1 MAFLQKKTGTPTH
14 LQSLQE
20 LSQILS
26 DLQARTQESQRLQK
40 AAADELVTWLAAQRK
55 SETERPRFVQARQSA
70 QFAEQEAKNHLARY
84 IGKPEE
90 STALSALR
98 EVQETVQETVQ
109 ALAACD
115 KAFDREAA
123 HTRILALREQLQSEE
138 QHERSLRDAYEKAKH
153 EQRTAVLT
161 GLYTGLQQILDIL
174 EYGGS
179 ALEILRNE
187 APEAYEQVLQ
197 DACISQYDF
206 AELLIQRFT
215 VAGITEENYRP
226 ELKARQQSIK
236 ETLAQKECLPSR
248 AGNALMS
255 IAEIDALV
263 RSTTRSP
270 YFR

>member
-26 DLQARTQESQRLQK
+26 DLQARTKESQRIQK
-40 AAADELVTWLAAQRK
+40 AAADELVPLLAAQRRN
-55 SETERPRFVQARQSA
+55 EIERPHFVQARQAA
-70 QFAEQEAKNHLARY
+70 QYAEQEAKDHLARC
-84 IGKPEE
+84 IGKASE

-98 EVQETVQETVQ
+98 EAEETVQHAVA

-115 KAFDREAA
+115 TAFDRESA
-123 HTRILALREQLQSEE
+123 HTRILALREQLQAEE

-187 APEAYEQVLQ
+187 APEAYEQVLA

-215 VAGITEENYRP
+215 VAGIAEENYRP

-248 AGNALMS
+248 AGNALMP
-255 IAEIDALV
+255 IAEVDA
-263 RSTTRSP
+263 RTRIATHSP
-270 YFR
+270 YYG